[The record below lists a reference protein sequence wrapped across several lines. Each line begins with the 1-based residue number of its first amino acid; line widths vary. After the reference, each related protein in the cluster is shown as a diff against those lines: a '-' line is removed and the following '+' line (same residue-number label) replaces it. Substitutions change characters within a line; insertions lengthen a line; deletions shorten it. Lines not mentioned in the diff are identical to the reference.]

1 MANVINFTLS
11 PLLFIIMNTQF
22 FSRSLPLLPI
32 PSITDSLRRYLFFLS
47 PLVSPVEL
55 NEATRHA
62 ADFVLS
68 KAANDAQ
75 ADLIKHARLVRSS
88 ESYLS
93 QLWLNSYLMTRTP
106 LPIHTTPQ
114 LTFRD
119 DTSHPLKMRQA
130 ARAADLTHAAARF
143 CLDLAAEAVPPPVFH
158 TRKISSSS
166 LIHDIASCLPSAI
179 RSPAFFLLGAYP
191 LDVSQFA
198 NLFSSTRIPRRNKDE
213 LKSHWALWPLKV
225 GDVIEPPPRHILVL
239 RKSQCYTVNVFE
251 KDGTSSPPDVLEA
264 RFEAILADADNSINY
279 PHHSSPIASLT
290 SADRDTWADARTE
303 LLLDRVNERSLQ
315 LADSALFAL
324 TLDESAPSTLSDIS
338 RAMLVGD
345 GRNRWFDKSFNL
357 VVFSSGKAGLAW
369 EHSWGDGIAILALF
383 EALYQS
389 AIDQSPRRPAFTR
402 SSSSPSS
409 PSSPLSPSPSSASLH
424 HDVSRLQWRL
434 SSSSEAS
441 IRDACVAIDVMTSK
455 LSLSVF
461 RSNLLPRA
469 ATKKSGFSPDALLQL
484 SLQLGYSLTHPEQ
497 RSSPSTYEAA
507 STSAFFHGR
516 TETIRVASPESH
528 AFVTTF
534 RSSSASDSEK
544 ISALKVASARHRTS
558 SIDAASGKGC
568 DRHLFAL
575 RSQRSL
581 SSSPLF
587 NDVAWKTWST
597 IRLSTSTLSSPAL
610 EGGGFGPVGPDAYS
624 VAYGS
629 SNEGCHFSIAWWNG
643 REDQVDGKRLK
654 NGVEEAL
661 IQINTAVARK

>member
-1 MANVINFTLS
+1 VIMKL
-11 PLLFIIMNTQF
+11 PTQF

-32 PSITDSLRRYLFFLS
+32 PSITDSLRQYLFFLS

-62 ADFVLS
+62 ADFVVS

-143 CLDLAAEAVPPPVFH
+143 CLDLAAEAIPPPVFH

-166 LIHDIASCLPSAI
+166 LIHDIASYLPSAI

-213 LKSHWALWPLKV
+213 LKSHWALWPLKA

-251 KDGTSSPPDVLEA
+251 KDGTASPPDVLEA
-264 RFEAILADADNSINY
+264 RFEAILADKDITDNRPN
-279 PHHSSPIASLT
+279 HSSPIASLT
-290 SADRDTWADARTE
+290 SADRDTWADARSE

-324 TLDESAPSTLSDIS
+324 TLDETSPSTLSDVS

-383 EALYQS
+383 EAIFKS
-389 AIDQSPRRPAFTR
+389 ASDQSPRRPTAATCYTVAATGISTVVGPATR
-402 SSSSPSS
+402 SSSSSS
-409 PSSPLSPSPSSASLH
+409 SLSSSASLPQ
-424 HDVSRLQWRL
+424 DVSRLQWRL

-441 IRDACVAIDVMTSK
+441 IKDACVAIDEMTSK

-497 RSSPSTYEAA
+497 RTSPSTYEAA

-528 AFVTTF
+528 AFATTF
-534 RSSSASDSEK
+534 RSSSASASEK
-544 ISALKVASARHRTS
+544 ISALKAASARHRTS

-581 SSSPLF
+581 SSAPLF
-587 NDVAWKTWST
+587 NDAAWKTWST
-597 IRLSTSTLSSPAL
+597 IRLSTSTLASPAL
-610 EGGGFGPVGPDAYS
+610 EGGGFGPVGPGAYS
-624 VAYGS
+624 VGYGS

-654 NGVEEAL
+654 KGVEEAL
-661 IQINTAVARK
+661 NEISTAVARK